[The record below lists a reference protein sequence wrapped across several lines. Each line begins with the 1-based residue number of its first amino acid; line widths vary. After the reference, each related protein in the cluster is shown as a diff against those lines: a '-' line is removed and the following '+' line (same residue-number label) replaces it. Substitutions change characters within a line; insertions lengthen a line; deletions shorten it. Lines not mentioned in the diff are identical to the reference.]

1 MILASFALALQAL
14 LVFRLAKVEESI
26 SELVELVWLLF
37 EAFLVAMPSI
47 EQGSVSI
54 QELAFSLVLML
65 F

>member
-1 MILASFALALQAL
+1 LQAL